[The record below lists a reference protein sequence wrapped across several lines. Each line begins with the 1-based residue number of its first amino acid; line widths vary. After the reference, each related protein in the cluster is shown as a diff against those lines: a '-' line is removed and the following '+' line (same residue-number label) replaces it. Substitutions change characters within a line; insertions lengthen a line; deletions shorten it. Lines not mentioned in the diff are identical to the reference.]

1 LPHASSVSQPFF
13 SFEPKVS
20 VGAVVVLKQCKRCQC
35 NELCNI
41 IYMLLLI
48 ISWVLLHDGFF
59 CYLNALCRSI
69 TDLVL
74 ILIDTC
80 NASLCFNKLSVAL
93 MLPYNDEF
101 CCCLLTDASAL
112 DMDFYY

>member
-1 LPHASSVSQPFF
+1 MKYVS
-13 SFEPKVS
+13 
-20 VGAVVVLKQCKRCQC
+20 
-35 NELCNI
+35 I
-41 IYMLLLI
+41 IVYMLLLI

-80 NASLCFNKLSVAL
+80 NAILCFNKLSVAL
-93 MLPYNDEF
+93 ILPYNDEL
-101 CCCLLTDASAL
+101 CCCLLIAASAL